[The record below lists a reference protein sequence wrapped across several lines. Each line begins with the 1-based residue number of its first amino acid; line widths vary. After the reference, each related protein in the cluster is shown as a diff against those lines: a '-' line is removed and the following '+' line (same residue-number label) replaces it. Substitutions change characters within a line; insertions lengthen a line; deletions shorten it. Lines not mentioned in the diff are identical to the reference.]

1 MPKQQSQLEKARSR
15 AETLTKFAIKQHNRR
30 ARDLKSQ
37 RVKTEKK
44 AEEMVAR
51 QEERYRNYIK
61 AQQINA
67 NSGGGMAG
75 AMQGG
80 MTGASLGGMFRPWGA
95 LAGGLLG
102 AAGGGLYGASEGRQ
116 AVAELAPYAAG
127 ISQVAGGISQ
137 MQANKERTAALG
149 QMYGGGGFGRQPAG
163 YGAPKWGAGPDFQ
176 TGLQYGPQTAGGVS
190 LTGGQGLAAP
200 FQQTSARTDMGVTP
214 SGSFGPAYPQ
224 ASYNAY
230 GNVGGIQKSPYMN
243 YYMDMLGKLPDTN
256 R

>member
-1 MPKQQSQLEKARSR
+1 MPKQQSQLEKQRSR

-30 ARDLKSQ
+30 AKDLKAQ
-37 RVKTEKK
+37 RVRAEKK

-51 QEERYRNYIK
+51 QEEQYRNYIK
-61 AQQINA
+61 QQQIDA

-80 MTGASLGGMFRPWGA
+80 MTGASLGGMIGGPWGA

-102 AAGGGLYGASEGRQ
+102 AVGGGFYGASEGKQ

-127 ISQVAGGISQ
+127 ITQVAGGVSQ
-137 MQANKERTAALG
+137 MQANQERTAALQ
-149 QMYGGGGFGRQPAG
+149 QMYGQRGGGFGGQPAG
-163 YGAPKWGAGPDFQ
+163 YGAPDWQ

-200 FQQTSARTDMGVTP
+200 YTPTKARTDMGVTP